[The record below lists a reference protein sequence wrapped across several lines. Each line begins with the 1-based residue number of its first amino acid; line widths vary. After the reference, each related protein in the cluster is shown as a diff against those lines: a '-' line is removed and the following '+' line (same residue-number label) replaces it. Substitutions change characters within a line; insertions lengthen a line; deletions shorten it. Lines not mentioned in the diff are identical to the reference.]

1 MDYVIQL
8 NTEDDLKSEIQEL
21 LESGLKDEVLLNT
34 IAMSMRIDPVEKQFL
49 LEAQSIQDLYNRIYQ
64 LWDFVSNDRNT
75 PEGGQWWP
83 L

>member
-1 MDYVIQL
+1 VIQL

-34 IAMSMRIDPVEKQFL
+34 IAMSMRIDPVERQFL
-49 LEAQSIQDLYNRIYQ
+49 LEAQSVQDLYNRIYQ